1 MTLICFIVVATLLV
15 ILQTTLL
22 MPIPVW
28 AFAPDF
34 YFILVAYLAS
44 RFTLLPALI
53 LVYIIGLMLDV
64 LTGTVL
70 GMFSSL
76 CFTGFALIRLFA
88 NKVVY
93 KNFLYSIP
101 LIALAFFALS
111 GLVYLVFDFLYPDHL
126 VPWVWWEMAVRTAL
140 VALFTYPLFRLF
152 DVIHTYGENTVL
164 PWKRLRTRPDSPRR
178 RQT

>member
-1 MTLICFIVVATLLV
+1 MTLFCFIVVAALLV

-22 MPIPVW
+22 MPTPVW
-28 AFAPDF
+28 VFAPDF

-44 RFTLLPALI
+44 RFTLVSGLI
-53 LVYIIGLMLDV
+53 LIYLIGLMLDV
-64 LTGTVL
+64 LAGTVL

-88 NKVVY
+88 NKMVY

-111 GLVYLVFDFLYPDHL
+111 GLVYLVFDFLYPNQL
-126 VPWVWWEMAVRTAL
+126 VSWVWWEMAVRTAL
-140 VALFTYPLFRLF
+140 VALFTCPLFRLF
-152 DVIHTYGENTVL
+152 DMVHSYGENTVL
-164 PWKRLRTRPDSPRR
+164 PWKRLRMRPDSQRR